1 MSKCNELRKLLLEWG
16 EVDYLPLKKKIAYF
30 ENENYRLRTQNQ
42 RIQERNKRLSMIV
55 KKRREEANNENRQR
69 NCSM

>member
-16 EVDYLPLKKKIAYF
+16 EDNYLPLQEKIKYL

-42 RIQERNKRLSMIV
+42 RIHERNKRLSMIF